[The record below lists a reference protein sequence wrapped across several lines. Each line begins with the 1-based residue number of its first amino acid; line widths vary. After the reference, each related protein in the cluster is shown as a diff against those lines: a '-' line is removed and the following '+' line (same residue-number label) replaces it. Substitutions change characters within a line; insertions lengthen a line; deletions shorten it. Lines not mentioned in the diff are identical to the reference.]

1 MSQNFAEE
9 LETTLY
15 KMLPLV
21 KALSFHVEEARQ
33 GYVKASMSQSP
44 IVVNHFGVFHAGAL
58 YTFAETVG
66 GAVVKAS
73 LNLTDV
79 TLINKRGEIKYRK
92 VVTEKAVSEAY
103 FAREDVERI
112 EAEVEEK
119 GKTEFPY
126 SVVVMNQDG
135 EVACEVVFDFYMRK
149 NPG

>member
-1 MSQNFAEE
+1 
-9 LETTLY
+9 
-15 KMLPLV
+15 
-21 KALSFHVEEARQ
+21 
-33 GYVKASMSQSP
+33 MSQSP
-44 IVVNHFGVFHAGAL
+44 IVINHFGVFHAGAL

-92 VVTEKAVSEAY
+92 VVTDKAVSEAY

-119 GKTEFPY
+119 GKTEFTY

-149 NPG
+149 NQV

>member
-21 KALSFHVEEARQ
+21 KALNFHVEEGRR

-112 EAEVEEK
+112 EAEVEKK

>member
-21 KALSFHVEEARQ
+21 KALNFHVEEARR